1 MLITRNGKKVSTQ
14 CLRLSLRVSV
24 GSYRSSFFFLHFMTT
39 SIFNNGLTLILLLFL
54 LKQQILI

>member
-1 MLITRNGKKVSTQ
+1 MLITRNGTKVSTQ

-24 GSYRSSFFFLHFMTT
+24 GSCRSSFFLHFMTT